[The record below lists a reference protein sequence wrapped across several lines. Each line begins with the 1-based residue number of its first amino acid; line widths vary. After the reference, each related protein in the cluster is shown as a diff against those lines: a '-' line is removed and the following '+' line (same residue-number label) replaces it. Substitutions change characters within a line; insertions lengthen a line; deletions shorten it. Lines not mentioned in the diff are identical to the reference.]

1 MYCRRKDANGGTER
15 KKLIL
20 MSLLDTF
27 RTYNPVTLAVG
38 SFFVLCGVSS
48 ITELVLHGVRIAIGG
63 VFVVV
68 LFVLIPVSLG
78 IAIVDKQLRLR
89 KNSK

>member
-1 MYCRRKDANGGTER
+1 
-15 KKLIL
+15 

-27 RTYNPVTLAVG
+27 KTYNPVTLAVG
-38 SFFVLCGVSS
+38 TFFMAVGVWT
-48 ITELVLHGVRIAIGG
+48 IAELVLHPVRTTIGG

-78 IAIVDKQLRLR
+78 AAIVHNQLRLR
-89 KNSK
+89 RNSK

>member
-1 MYCRRKDANGGTER
+1 MLVATLNAEAGNPR
-15 KKLIL
+15 
-20 MSLLDTF
+20 MSLGDAF
-27 RTYNPVTLAVG
+27 KTYNPVTLALGIFLVAAG
-38 SFFVLCGVSS
+38 LWT
-48 ITELVLHGVRIAIGG
+48 ITELVVYGVRTAIGG

-78 IAIVDKQLRLR
+78 MAIVQNQLRLR

>member
-1 MYCRRKDANGGTER
+1 
-15 KKLIL
+15 

-27 RTYNPVTLAVG
+27 KTYNPVTLTVG
-38 SFFVLCGVSS
+38 IFFVGCGGWT
-48 ITELVLHGVRIAIGG
+48 ITELALHGVRTAIGG

-78 IAIVDKQLRLR
+78 MAIVHNQLRLR

>member
-1 MYCRRKDANGGTER
+1 
-15 KKLIL
+15 

-27 RTYNPVTLAVG
+27 KTYNPVTLTLG
-38 SFFVLCGVSS
+38 IFFVAGGVWT
-48 ITELVLHGVRIAIGG
+48 ITELVLHGVRTAIGG
-63 VFVVV
+63 VFIVV

-78 IAIVDKQLRLR
+78 MAIVHNQLRLR

>member
-1 MYCRRKDANGGTER
+1 
-15 KKLIL
+15 

-27 RTYNPVTLAVG
+27 KTYNPVTLAVG
-38 SFFVLCGVSS
+38 IFFMAVGVWT
-48 ITELVLHGVRIAIGG
+48 IAELVLHGVRTAIGG

-78 IAIVDKQLRLR
+78 MAIVHNQLRLR
-89 KNSK
+89 RNSK